1 MSDKKVLITVLKDIL
16 KMLHPFIPFVTEEIY
31 QALPNKKHSSI
42 MLAPYPEYQKD
53 VINKTAEEN
62 MEKIMTSIKKV
73 RTAILENKIPRNASY
88 IYDMQ
93 NVDAKYQT
101 DFQTIVRHLIVLD
114 NKNLPSEGTSI
125 EKVNIS
131 TLIGNF
137 DIFYHVDK
145 TEEINNLNKSIENI
159 KKSIEKRKK
168 LLSNQN
174 YLNKAPVN
182 IVDIDRKKLKQ
193 DEEILTKLESNYFDL
208 TFDLK
213 K

>member
-1 MSDKKVLITVLKDIL
+1 
-16 KMLHPFIPFVTEEIY
+16 
-31 QALPNKKHSSI
+31 
-42 MLAPYPEYQKD
+42 
-53 VINKTAEEN
+53 INKTAEEN

-114 NKNLPSEGTSI
+114 NKNLPSEETSI

-174 YLNKAPVN
+174 YLKKAPVN

-193 DEEILTKLESNYFDL
+193 DEELLTKLESNYFDL